1 MCTVD
6 QAGAAQLLRIGRRF
20 ISPMGPSHPV
30 ILPRHSRS
38 AQSRRYLESESG
50 CARCKRRGVF
60 CAHFAA
66 WWTRYLDSV
75 SAASLARIPLSLLFL
90 ELIGYSVNTVQ
101 LHVNAA
107 DVLVRHGIDR
117 DGSR

>member
-38 AQSRRYLESESG
+38 AQSRRYLREVVVGQRVRS
-50 CARCKRRGVF
+50 RRTRMAIMRPAAAFRAFAGLGKQ
-60 CAHFAA
+60 CAA
-66 WWTRYLDSV
+66 WYETGPRV
-75 SAASLARIPLSLLFL
+75 GR
-90 ELIGYSVNTVQ
+90 
-101 LHVNAA
+101 
-107 DVLVRHGIDR
+107 R
-117 DGSR
+117 

>member
-50 CARCKRRGVF
+50 CLRCKRRGCFVCIF
-60 CAHFAA
+60 PA

-75 SAASLARIPLSLLFL
+75 SAVRLAQIPLSLLFL
-90 ELIGYSVNTVQ
+90 ELSGYCVNTVQ
-101 LHVNAA
+101 LMSTPQTSWSGAA
-107 DVLVRHGIDR
+107 
-117 DGSR
+117 